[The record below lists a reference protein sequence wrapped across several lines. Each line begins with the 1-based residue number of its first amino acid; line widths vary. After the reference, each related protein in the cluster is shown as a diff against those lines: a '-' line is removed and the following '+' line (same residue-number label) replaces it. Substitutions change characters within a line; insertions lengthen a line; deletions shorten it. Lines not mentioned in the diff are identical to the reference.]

1 MSNPPRELTADQLRR
16 ACAPADLPFQSTDDL
31 EQLNEIIG
39 QERATRAI
47 EFGLDIHSY
56 GYNIYALG
64 PSGAGKTTTIAKYL
78 ERRAAER
85 PVPNDWGYVNNF
97 ARPDEPLALRLPP
110 GGGRQLRD
118 RFDALLTGLEEQLST
133 AFESENYEQHRK
145 EMVQEL
151 EQRRQQVLA
160 DMETFAHERGFAIVQ
175 MPMGLLFAPLI
186 DGKAAT
192 PEQFEQLPVEQQKA
206 YQAQEPELRT
216 EMERSLRELKALSD
230 EATSRLQNLDRE
242 IAAITIGPGFD
253 ELQADYAAWD
263 EVVEYLTT
271 VREHISQNVEQYKSG
286 AGGQEE
292 TPDPAALLLGP
303 PESLF
308 EHYRINVVVDH
319 DGETG
324 APVVVETNPTYYNL
338 IGRIEQEAQFGA
350 LVTDYSL
357 IKGGSLLRANG
368 GYLVVDARA
377 LLRQPLAYEALKR
390 SLRHQQVKIE
400 ELGAQLSMIATTSLS
415 LEPIPLEVKVIL
427 IGDPYTYYLLYAY
440 DDEFQKLFKVR
451 ADFASQMDWTVD
463 NMVKVAR
470 FIRTR
475 CAEEDLPP
483 FDPSGVAKVIEY
495 SGRLV
500 EDQRK
505 LTTRFAHVTDIVR
518 ESAYW
523 ARAAAKSQ
531 PIEPLFVSGQDVQR
545 AIDERR
551 YRSGLVEER
560 VREAI
565 VNGTVLIDVAGGKVG
580 QVNGLAVL
588 MLGDTMFG
596 KPSRITA
603 KTFLGQSGVVNI
615 EREAKLSGKVHD
627 KGMLIISGYLGGKY
641 AQDKPLSLSAT
652 LAFEQ
657 SYDGIDGD
665 SASST
670 EVYALLSSLARLP
683 IQQGIAV
690 TGSVNQHGE
699 IQAIGGATA
708 KIEGFF
714 DVCQEKGL
722 TGQQGVILPAANV
735 ATLMLREDLVDA
747 VAAGQFHIYPV
758 ATIDEGIAILTGL
771 PAGERGPDGRFPEGT
786 VNRRVDD
793 ALRDLAVRFRNF
805 GKPPAKK
812 GNGGKGEDE
821 ENGDDSGASEPP
833 REPELPGDEPDGP
846 SDEPG
851 LPGDEPDNP
860 DDEPGLPGSEPEPF
874 PDPELPGD
882 EIG

>member
-1 MSNPPRELTADQLRR
+1 MSDLPRELSADQLRR
-16 ACAPADLPFQSTDDL
+16 ACIPTDLSFQSTDDL
-31 EQLNEIIG
+31 EQMNEIIG
-39 QERATRAI
+39 QDRATRAI
-47 EFGLDIHSY
+47 EFGLDIPSY

-64 PSGAGKTTTIAKYL
+64 PAGAGKTTTIAKYL
-78 ERRAAER
+78 ERKAAER

-97 ARPDEPLALRLPP
+97 QRPDEPLALRLPP
-110 GGGRQLRD
+110 GGGRDLRD
-118 RFDALLTGLEEQLST
+118 RLDALLNKLEEQLPK

-145 EMVQEL
+145 EMVEEL
-151 EQRRQQVLA
+151 EQRRRQVLEA
-160 DMETFAHERGFAIVQ
+160 MESFARERGFAIVQ

-192 PEQFEQLPVEQQKA
+192 PEQFEQLPVEEQKA
-206 YQAQEPELRT
+206 YQSKEPELRT

-230 EATSRLQNLDRE
+230 EAVNRLQNLDRE
-242 IAAITIGPGFD
+242 IAAATVGPGFD
-253 ELQADYAAWD
+253 ELQADYVAWD
-263 EVVEYLTT
+263 EVVEYLLA

-286 AGGQEE
+286 AGVQGDR
-292 TPDPAALLLGP
+292 PSPATLLLGP

-319 DGETG
+319 GGETG

-338 IGRIEQEAQFGA
+338 IGRIEQEAQFGT

-400 ELGAQLSMIATTSLS
+400 ELGAQFSLIATTSLS
-415 LEPIPLEVKVIL
+415 LEPIPLDVKVIL

-451 ADFASQMDWTVD
+451 ADFASQMDWTAE

-483 FDPSGVAKVIEY
+483 FDASGVAKVIEY

-505 LTTRFAHVTDIVR
+505 LTTRFAHVADIVR
-518 ESAYW
+518 EAAYW
-523 ARAAAKSQ
+523 ARTAAKDR
-531 PIEPLFVSGQDVQR
+531 PAGPFFVADQDVQR

-551 YRSGLVEER
+551 YRSSLVEER

-565 VNGTVLIDVAGGKVG
+565 VNDTVMIDVAGAKVG

-588 MLGDTMFG
+588 ALGDTMFG
-596 KPSRITA
+596 KPTRITA
-603 KTFLGQSGVVNI
+603 KTFLGQAGVVNV

-627 KGMLIISGYLGGKY
+627 KGMLILSGYLGGKF
-641 AQDKPLSLSAT
+641 AQDKPLSLTAT

-657 SYDGIDGD
+657 SYDGVDGD

-670 EVYALLSSLARLP
+670 EVYALLSALARLP
-683 IQQGIAV
+683 LQQGIAV
-690 TGSVNQHGE
+690 TGSVNQHGQ

-714 DVCQEKGL
+714 DVCKEKGL
-722 TGQQGVILPAANV
+722 TGQQGVIIPAANV
-735 ATLMLREDLVDA
+735 QTLMLREDVVEA

-758 ATIDEGIAILTGL
+758 SSVDEGIAILTGL
-771 PAGERGPDGRFPEGT
+771 PAGERGPDGRYAEGT

-793 ALRDLAVRFRNF
+793 ALRGLAVRLRNF

-812 GNGGKGEDE
+812 DDEGKAGDDDN
-821 ENGDDSGASEPP
+821 NGDNGQPEPP
-833 REPELPGDEPDGP
+833 QEPGLPGDEPEGPGEEPELPGDEPEPIPGP
-846 SDEPG
+846 DFPA
-851 LPGDEPDNP
+851 GD
-860 DDEPGLPGSEPEPF
+860 SE
-874 PDPELPGD
+874 
-882 EIG
+882 